1 MLILVST
8 MRAVKVVGIDTE
20 PKKIMVFA
28 ILVSKMKS

>member
-8 MRAVKVVGIDTE
+8 MRAAKVVGIDTE

-28 ILVSKMKS
+28 ILDYFV